1 MKNDL
6 LLLATQKKVVFA
18 QFIEPCLLTAE
29 DDYPA
34 KAHPIVDSPN
44 EDTLYFQKEWEGN
57 TGSRANLLKTEG
69 SCADCECALS

>member
-44 EDTLYFQKEWEGN
+44 EDTLYFQKE
-57 TGSRANLLKTEG
+57 
-69 SCADCECALS
+69 